1 MSTSADI
8 RNEIRALVARRI
20 RGRAEGSAGQG
31 LSRAGA
37 EARAVVSK
45 MPGNTEGRR
54 AEENPR
60 RSEERSAPSGSKRKR
75 VITDDEDDEEY
86 DPRTEQSEVD
96 DDDESCWNCQQRG
109 IACRRTR

>member
-1 MSTSADI
+1 M
-8 RNEIRALVARRI
+8 
-20 RGRAEGSAGQG
+20 
-31 LSRAGA
+31 SRAGA
-37 EARAVVSK
+37 VAGATVPR

-54 AEENPR
+54 AEGNPR
-60 RSEERSAPSGSKRKR
+60 RSEERSAASGSKRKR